1 MRRGLVRD
9 VLVHLLGF
17 VPVLLFL
24 GALRFMDSYKLV
36 RGRALLVSLV
46 AGALAAFACI
56 PLYGA
61 AIDALP
67 WSETIAKRYVAP
79 LIEECA
85 KAAFVAYLIR
95 AGKTGFIVDAA
106 IHGFAVGAG
115 FALIENAVY
124 AVTLRDASVGLWL
137 VRGLGTAVMHG
148 STTAIVGI
156 LTKDQHDRRTS
167 LKLLGLIPGL
177 AIAFALHSW
186 FNHFALPPIVM
197 TGLLVLV
204 MPLLLTAVFERSERS
219 THAWLTSG
227 FDSEFDQL
235 ETLLGSDLGKSR
247 IGLYLKSLREWFSG
261 PVLADMLCYLRLH
274 FELSL
279 RAKGLLMARAEGIEV
294 PPDPRVPSKFG
305 ELRYLEAAIGRTGK
319 LAILP
324 FIRASGRGAW
334 QLELLRKHVPP
345 GTDPGPRD
353 PARRPDPGM
362 AGRPPVE

>member
-1 MRRGLVRD
+1 MRD

-36 RGRALLVSLV
+36 HGRALLVSLV

-61 AIDALP
+61 AIDFLP

-79 LIEECA
+79 VIEECA
-85 KAAFVAYLIR
+85 KAAFVAYLVR
-95 AGKTGFIVDAA
+95 AGRTGFMVDAA
-106 IHGFAVGAG
+106 IHGFAVGTG

-124 AVTLRDASVGLWL
+124 AVALRDASVGLWL

-156 LTKDQHDRRTS
+156 VTKSQHDRRARH
-167 LKLLGLIPGL
+167 KLLGLIPGL
-177 AIAFALHSW
+177 AVAFAFHSW

-197 TGLLVLV
+197 AGILVLV
-204 MPLLLTAVFERSERS
+204 MPLLLTAVFDHSER
-219 THAWLTSG
+219 TTRAWLTAG
-227 FDSEFDQL
+227 FDSQFDQL

-247 IGLYLKSLREWFSG
+247 IGIYLESLRKWFSG
-261 PVLADMLCYLRLH
+261 PVLADLLCYLRLH

-279 RAKGLLMARAEGIEV
+279 RAKGMLMARAEGLEV
-294 PPDPRVPSKFG
+294 PPDPVLPEKFG
-305 ELRYLEAAIGRTGK
+305 ELRHLEAAIGRTGM
-319 LAILP
+319 LAIMP
-324 FIRASGRGAW
+324 FIRAGGRDAW
-334 QLELLRKHVPP
+334 QLEMLRKH
-345 GTDPGPRD
+345 
-353 PARRPDPGM
+353 A
-362 AGRPPVE
+362 RPPA